1 MRHQQYR
8 DSLLERLRTWRV
20 ANPDAMIADA
30 RKELRS
36 ALKDS
41 DVDLLFDNWLNVNFD
56 RIEIRSM
63 GANSHTA
70 VIRSTALVRNE
81 TPAQR
86 VEKRLAKDVL
96 VSRMNKI
103 TKANLFESFASHIW
117 ETILP
122 NGKLLRE
129 AKGKDLKHATG
140 WYGQLAKMV
149 KPTES
154 LYKKFSTKQLFELSQ
169 RPV

>member
-8 DSLLERLRTWRV
+8 DSLLERLRVWRV
-20 ANPDAMIADA
+20 ANPDALIAEA

-36 ALKDS
+36 TLKDS
-41 DVDLLFDNWLNVNFD
+41 DVDLLFDNWINVNFD
-56 RIEIRSM
+56 RIEVRAM
-63 GANSHTA
+63 GKNSYTA
-70 VIRSTALVRNE
+70 VIRRASEARNE
-81 TPAQR
+81 TPTQR
-86 VEKRLAKDVL
+86 AEKRLKRDVI
-96 VSRMNKI
+96 VSRM
-103 TKANLFESFASHIW
+103 TQSVKANMYESFASHIW

-169 RPV
+169 RPA